1 MTTLADFDDTLA
13 RLNNLRGLS
22 SDVLK
27 AAGFDRLLDELAAEA
42 QAVATLRQHNQALM
56 ETEEALGLVLVMLT
70 YVDENPPV
78 QLRGSALR
86 NLLEPLHKKLAT
98 VTDEMNGVLF

>member
-27 AAGFDRLLDELAAEA
+27 AAGFDRLLDELAAEG

-56 ETEEALGLVLVMLT
+56 ETEEV
-70 YVDENPPV
+70 NC
-78 QLRGSALR
+78 RIGS
-86 NLLEPLHKKLAT
+86 
-98 VTDEMNGVLF
+98 